1 MTLREMISNG
11 EEALRNAG
19 IDEALNDAKLLA
31 MHAGGF
37 DRNHILLNAESEVT
51 EDLSLQ
57 FNELIKRRASREP
70 LQYITGV
77 TNFMGLD
84 FFVAPGVLIPRFDT
98 EILAEEAF
106 KAYEKISAAKGEKS
120 LKVLDMCTGSGCLG
134 ITIKHRFKDAIVT
147 CADICQTSLEISSK
161 NAQKMGLDVEIID
174 TDLFSN
180 ITSSYDMIISNPPY
194 IKTADLKTLMPEVID
209 HEPTLALDGGDDG
222 LIFYEKISKAASDK
236 YLNPGGMLLFEIG
249 FDEAEDVE
257 NIMKGMGFAGVK
269 TVKDL
274 AGLDRVIIGD
284 KNVR

>member
-11 EEALRNAG
+11 EKVLKSAG
-19 IDEALNDAKLLA
+19 IEEASNDAKLLA

-37 DRNHILLNAESEVT
+37 DRNHILLNAENEVPN
-51 EDLSLQ
+51 DLYLQ
-57 FNELIKRRASREP
+57 FEKLIKRRALREP

-77 TNFMGLD
+77 ASFMGLD

-106 KAYEKISAAKGEKS
+106 KAYEKISAKKGVRS
-120 LKVLDMCTGSGCLG
+120 LKVLDMCTGTGCLG
-134 ITIKHRFKDAIVT
+134 ITIKHRFKDAIVS
-147 CADICQTSLEISSK
+147 CADICQTSLEITSK

-222 LIFYEKISKAASDK
+222 LIFYEKIANAAAK
-236 YLNPGGMLLFEIG
+236 EYLNEGGMLLFEIG
-249 FDEAEDVE
+249 YDEAAEVE
-257 NIMKGMGFAGVK
+257 NIMEGLKFTGIK

-274 AGLDRVIIGD
+274 AGLDRVITGV
-284 KNVR
+284 KYV